1 MHRLHLVFVKRL
13 SPQEIV
19 VLSEKQRELDSID
32 EDQEFSAS
40 ESVGGLIP
48 GTIFGPNKQH
58 IQGTSIHAFEPIQLL
73 STSLLSPSP
82 TTSNVA
88 LFKHTPSASLYAV
101 KTFTK
106 SSISYD
112 TPTLEHAMKEQMI
125 LRLLTQM
132 EIPYILKLRWSFQ
145 DAESMRLVTVR
156 FSNIQIL
163 FRYSSS
169 YNVGVLSQW

>member
-1 MHRLHLVFVKRL
+1 M
-13 SPQEIV
+13 
-19 VLSEKQRELDSID
+19 
-32 EDQEFSAS
+32 
-40 ESVGGLIP
+40 
-48 GTIFGPNKQH
+48 H

-73 STSLLSPSP
+73 STSLLSQSP

-88 LFKHTPSASLYAV
+88 LFKHTPTASLYAV

-145 DAESMRLVTVR
+145 DAESMRLVTVSSLSMR
-156 FSNIQIL
+156 MSYRYLPL
-163 FRYSSS
+163 FRLGILPRRRHSSS
-169 YNVGVLSQW
+169 SNPIWCLKLVSCLVVCGRTGMD